1 MIIAVDA
8 SGGDHA
14 PHEIVKGAI
23 KAAEDY
29 GVEIALVGNK
39 SILHVQAARHL
50 KQGKITIVD
59 APETIDFGESPV
71 KAVRTKLNSSIV
83 VGINLVKEGAAS
95 AFVSAGSSGAV
106 VMAALFN
113 LGTIEGIERPPLASL
128 ISINPVA
135 PVLLI
140 DSGVNIDC
148 RPNHLVQF
156 AQLGTIY
163 ARYIMGIETP
173 RVGLLNNGEEE
184 SKGNRLAV
192 EGHQLLKQTPDI
204 KFIGNLEGQEILKGK
219 ADIIVTDGFT
229 GNVVIK
235 TIEGLGDTFLLSLL
249 NVGQLISSAYNVKGR
264 IFLKDIGLSSWVSK
278 MDYQEYGGACL
289 LGVNGNVIVAHGRS
303 QAKAIKNAISLAR
316 QTAEQDLARMIKEKA
331 NIQKL
336 DGNNSH

>member
-1 MIIAVDA
+1 MLIAVDA
-8 SGGDHA
+8 NGGDHA

-23 KAAEDY
+23 KAAEDL
-29 GVEIALVGNK
+29 GIEIALVGNK
-39 SILHVQAARHL
+39 SILHVLAARQL
-50 KQGKITIVD
+50 KKQEITIID
-59 APETIDFGESPV
+59 APETIGFGEAPV

-83 VGINLVKEGAAS
+83 VGINMVKEGSAS
-95 AFVSAGSSGAV
+95 AFVSAGSSGAT

-163 ARYIMGIETP
+163 ARYVLGIESP
-173 RVGLLNNGEEE
+173 RVALLNNGEEE
-184 SKGNRLAV
+184 TKGNKLAV

-219 ADIIVTDGFT
+219 ADIVVTDGFT

-235 TIEGLGDTFLLSLL
+235 TIEGLGDTFLLSLR
-249 NVGQLISSAYNVKGR
+249 NVGQLISSAYNVRGHV
-264 IFLKDIGLSSWVSK
+264 FLKDVGLSSWVSK

-303 QAKAIKNAISLAR
+303 QAKAIKNAIALAH
-316 QTAEQDLARMIKEKA
+316 QTAQRDLARMLREKA

-336 DGNNSH
+336 DVNNSH